1 MKKAKPKNKK
11 SDDDVDFMLDPDP
24 EHLPDA
30 TGFHT
35 DATSDTDGMIAHVEE
50 LRQEI
55 SRLAPAP
62 SEAAALAKKEAIKQ
76 RRREARARK
85 KQEMA
90 NIMAASKDN
99 APPLPRFGPSNGT
112 FAPFPDSGDFT
123 PLDVHQEA
131 EMQDSVCVFCQQL
144 HGMQCPMT
152 QTLEGLRAIRL
163 KMLREETSTAEEKV
177 SQNAFPWS
185 CVLIRLQRQA
195 LEGLDREISNFQ
207 ADEAKKALQKKAQP
221 GIPTSARFVNY
232 GAPSRFTNAPLP
244 PPKVVQQKST
254 LPSQVKRLGISYPSL
269 PTYGSSANASTSS
282 LTGGHSSAPII
293 KKRPSDGPSSG
304 EPPAKKANH
313 GVRPAVCP
321 LCALK
326 FHPAVQ
332 CPLMNSDLSKMKR
345 RLDQLA
351 SNTNPDAQ
359 PAIDT
364 LRSQYVRK
372 KKQADKPPAKYIWIS
387 D

>member
-1 MKKAKPKNKK
+1 
-11 SDDDVDFMLDPDP
+11 LDK
-24 EHLPDA
+24 
-30 TGFHT
+30 
-35 DATSDTDGMIAHVEE
+35 
-50 LRQEI
+50 EI
-55 SRLAPAP
+55 
-62 SEAAALAKKEAIKQ
+62 
-76 RRREARARK
+76 
-85 KQEMA
+85 
-90 NIMAASKDN
+90 
-99 APPLPRFGPSNGT
+99 
-112 FAPFPDSGDFT
+112 GDF
-123 PLDVHQEA
+123 
-131 EMQDSVCVFCQQL
+131 
-144 HGMQCPMT
+144 
-152 QTLEGLRAIRL
+152 
-163 KMLREETSTAEEKV
+163 
-177 SQNAFPWS
+177 
-185 CVLIRLQRQA
+185 QA
-195 LEGLDREISNFQ
+195 K
-207 ADEAKKALQKKAQP
+207 EAKKASQKKAHS
-221 GIPTSARFVNY
+221 GILTSAKPTNY
-232 GAPSRFTNAPLP
+232 GALPPLP
-244 PPKVVQQKST
+244 APKPVQQKST
-254 LPSQVKRLGISYPSL
+254 LPGKVKNLGLIY

-282 LTGGHSSAPII
+282 LAGGHSSAPII
-293 KKRPSDGPSSG
+293 KKRPSDGPSTG